1 MTGKMLKTSSVST
14 FSITLTAKAK
24 REFKN
29 LSRLDRLQVGEII
42 EDLKEDPLMGKPL
55 SRELIR
61 KFSYRVGVY
70 RVIYLVNR
78 QDKVLTIL
86 SAGHRGTVYN

>member
-1 MTGKMLKTSSVST
+1 MYK
-14 FSITLTAKAK
+14 IQLTAKAK
-24 REFKN
+24 RELKT
-29 LSRLDRLQVGEII
+29 LSKQDKLRVGEII
-42 EDLKEDPLMGKPL
+42 EELKEDPFMGKPL

-61 KFSYRVGVY
+61 KFSYRVGAY

-78 QDKVLTIL
+78 EDKVVSIL

>member
-1 MTGKMLKTSSVST
+1 M
-14 FSITLTAKAK
+14 FSIQVTAKAK
-24 REFKN
+24 RELKN
-29 LSRLDRLQVGEII
+29 LSKLDRLQVGEII
-42 EDLKEDPLMGKPL
+42 EDLKGDPLMGKPL

-86 SAGHRGTVYN
+86 SAGHRGTIYN

>member
-1 MTGKMLKTSSVST
+1 MFNIK
-14 FSITLTAKAK
+14 LTAKAK
-24 REFKN
+24 RELKN
-29 LSRLDRLQVGEII
+29 LSKLDRLQVGEII
-42 EDLKEDPLMGKPL
+42 EELKEDPLMGKPL

-70 RVIYLVNR
+70 RVMYLVER
-78 QDKVLTIL
+78 QDKLVTIL